1 MEYKRIDKPMK
12 HKSTDRIG
20 AYLMLLLAA
29 AQIVLVLVSWLITAA
44 MPDSFPHSMLS
55 AEGIRWFFG
64 RFTENL
70 ASPWLVWLLLVSIAW
85 GALQAC
91 GILRY
96 DRTVYRQR
104 IALRLVWIELAV
116 FFLIIILLTMVPHA
130 ILLNVMGGLLESSF
144 SRSILPYGCFVV
156 IILSLSYGVM
166 SNQLESVEAMG
177 EALSQGIRTTAPWF
191 VVYILAVQFYSSVVY
206 VMG

>member
-1 MEYKRIDKPMK
+1 MEYKRIDKSMK

-85 GALQAC
+85 GTLQAC

-116 FFLIIILLTMVPHA
+116 FLLIIILLTMVPHA

-191 VVYILAVQFYSSVVY
+191 VVYILAVQFYSSVFY

>member
-1 MEYKRIDKPMK
+1 MK

-85 GALQAC
+85 GTLQAC

-116 FFLIIILLTMVPHA
+116 FLLIIILLTMVPHA

>member
-1 MEYKRIDKPMK
+1 MK

-70 ASPWLVWLLLVSIAW
+70 ASPWLVWLLLASIAC
-85 GALQAC
+85 GTLQAC

-96 DRTVYRQR
+96 DRTIYRQR
-104 IALRLVWIELAV
+104 IALRLVWIELAG
-116 FFLIIILLTMVPHA
+116 FLLIIILLTMVPHA

-156 IILSLSYGVM
+156 ITLSLSYGVM

>member
-1 MEYKRIDKPMK
+1 MEYKRIDKSMK

-85 GALQAC
+85 GTLQAC

-116 FFLIIILLTMVPHA
+116 FLLIIILLTMVPHA